1 MIKINIDIN
10 NKNKEEVYILSYYN
24 TVERSTISICF
35 YLPEEKLELLNAYSI
50 VNNSTYYMDG
60 KLYKASIEVEELSAE
75 TINKL

>member
-24 TVERSTISICF
+24 TIEKRTIPICF

-50 VNNSTYYMDG
+50 VSNSTYYMDG

>member
-24 TVERSTISICF
+24 TVEKSRISICF

-50 VNNSTYYMDG
+50 VSNSTYYMDG
-60 KLYKASIEVEELSAE
+60 KVYKANIEVEELSAE